1 VRLSPWNKFN
11 DMSDS
16 DGWALWNYVVA
27 ELDKRNLAYLHVV
40 EPRADFT
47 NDLPPDA
54 NAPDAAAHFKSFFK
68 GPLISTGGYVA
79 ETARET
85 VADARADAI
94 AFGRPFI
101 SNPDLPER
109 VRTGKAITKY
119 DRATFYGG
127 DHRGYTDY
135 ASLADATQA

>member
-1 VRLSPWNKFN
+1 
-11 DMSDS
+11 MSDS
-16 DGWALWNYVVA
+16 DGWALWDYVA
-27 ELDKRNLAYLHVV
+27 SELNKRDLAYLHVV

-47 NDLPPDA
+47 TDLPPDA
-54 NAPDAAAHFKSFFK
+54 NAPDAAAHFRSVFT

-79 ETARET
+79 ETARAAVT
-85 VADARADAI
+85 DARADAI

-109 VRTGKAITKY
+109 VRIGAAMTRH

-135 ASLADATQA
+135 ASLENASQSCGV

>member
-1 VRLSPWNKFN
+1 
-11 DMSDS
+11 
-16 DGWALWNYVVA
+16 
-27 ELDKRNLAYLHVV
+27 VV

-47 NDLPPDA
+47 TDLPLNE
-54 NAPDAAAHFKSFFK
+54 NAPDAASRFKTRYK
-68 GPLISTGGYVA
+68 GPLISAGGYVA
-79 ETARET
+79 ETARAA
-85 VADARADAI
+85 VADTRADAV

-109 VRTGKAITKY
+109 VRTGAAMTWH

-135 ASLADATQA
+135 ASVQDASQACAV